1 MVLIIALLNDGTI
14 MTLSLDRVLPSST
27 PDSWDLGEIFTFAFA
42 YGIYLAAGTIAFFC
56 VIVYTTFFSRK
67 FGVTNITDHNDP
79 ELHMIIYLQVAQISQ
94 ALIFITR
101 SHSFFFME
109 RPSVALFAAF
119 CLAQLIS
126 SIIAAY
132 GDWGFTSVRSI
143 SGGWIGIVWI
153 WNIVWFFPLDFVKFG
168 VRAGVRAWNNKRGK
182 HAHGIK
188 PVDGVPITRTQ
199 SRHESLYSNRT
210 SFLRRAQRSVGLGR
224 KVSVTPAELQRFS
237 SHQASASGA
246 ALRA

>member
-1 MVLIIALLNDGTI
+1 M
-14 MTLSLDRVLPSST
+14 
-27 PDSWDLGEIFTFAFA
+27 
-42 YGIYLAAGTIAFFC
+42 
-56 VIVYTTFFSRK
+56 
-67 FGVTNITDHNDP
+67 
-79 ELHMIIYLQVAQISQ
+79 QVAQISQ

-109 RPSVALFAAF
+109 RPSVALFLAF

-132 GDWGFTSVRSI
+132 GDWGFTQVRGV

-168 VRAGVRAWNNKRGK
+168 VRALVRMYNTRRGK
-182 HAHGIK
+182 HAQGIK

-199 SRHESLYSNRT
+199 SRHESLYSDRT
-210 SFLRRAQRSVGLGR
+210 SLLRRAQNLVGLGK
-224 KVSVTPAELQRFS
+224 KVSVSQAELQRFVAERLPARTS
-237 SHQASASGA
+237 SCIEQDELENG
-246 ALRA
+246 

>member
-1 MVLIIALLNDGTI
+1 MAFAFQFDFPPFMVLIIALLNDGTI
-14 MTLSLDRVLPSST
+14 MTLSLDRVLPSAT
-27 PDSWDLGEIFTFAFA
+27 PDSWDLGEIFTYAFA
-42 YGIYLAAGTIAFFC
+42 YGLYLAAGTIAFFC

-109 RPSVALFAAF
+109 RPSVALFLAF

-132 GDWGFTSVRSI
+132 GDWLVFQL
-143 SGGWIGIVWI
+143 
-153 WNIVWFFPLDFVKFG
+153 FPHF
-168 VRAGVRAWNNKRGK
+168 
-182 HAHGIK
+182 
-188 PVDGVPITRTQ
+188 P
-199 SRHESLYSNRT
+199 
-210 SFLRRAQRSVGLGR
+210 RSVLTLFR
-224 KVSVTPAELQRFS
+224 M
-237 SHQASASGA
+237 
-246 ALRA
+246 

>member
-1 MVLIIALLNDGTI
+1 MSCKSWASGSAREGNERTSC
-14 MTLSLDRVLPSST
+14 TL
-27 PDSWDLGEIFTFAFA
+27 
-42 YGIYLAAGTIAFFC
+42 
-56 VIVYTTFFSRK
+56 
-67 FGVTNITDHNDP
+67 
-79 ELHMIIYLQVAQISQ
+79 
-94 ALIFITR
+94 
-101 SHSFFFME
+101 
-109 RPSVALFAAF
+109 SVALFLAF

-132 GDWGFTSVRSI
+132 GDWGFTQVRGV
-143 SGGWIGIVWI
+143 SGGWIGIVWVRPPLPSPSPPRRSRPGLTLLLFLSLSLSLQI

-168 VRAGVRAWNNKRGK
+168 VRALVRMYNTRRGK
-182 HAHGIK
+182 HAQGIK

-210 SFLRRAQRSVGLGR
+210 SFLRRAQNSVGLGK
-224 KVSVTPAELQRFS
+224 KVSVSQAELQRFS